1 VCSHRSSFTYVYANA
16 NIIAL
21 ALTIAVSLTIAIAV
35 SCNNPDSS
43 ADQGSNPEAD
53 RASGGVAN
61 GIRFADCD
69 SHRVANDDYSDASS
83 QPHERACHSER

>member
-1 VCSHRSSFTYVYANA
+1 VYANVHRYAYIHA
-16 NIIAL
+16 NKYP
-21 ALTIAVSLTIAIAV
+21 
-35 SCNNPDSS
+35 NPNAASADRDCS

-69 SHRVANDDYSDASS
+69 SHRVANGGYPDASS
-83 QPHERACHSER
+83 QPHERVCRSGR